1 LMKGVSLLNYES
13 YQRKEIERK
22 RKVKKNCDTIFKDNL
37 PSTKVGVLAT
47 GDDVQEWS
55 GVFDELARNYD
66 RKTIALDMEAHAIGA
81 ISAFNNIPFIIAKGV
96 GDFAKNGKKFDN
108 RYIEYACK
116 MSCNFIIS
124 FFESLD
130 EVELI

>member
-1 LMKGVSLLNYES
+1 MSLYPTCSSMSIVWRKLLCQKES
-13 YQRKEIERK
+13 LKISSRNSQ
-22 RKVKKNCDTIFKDNL
+22 D
-37 PSTKVGVLAT
+37 STKVGVLAT